1 VSEVPAVMEGST
13 WSAPCSDGGRG
24 EQTMGTFA
32 AFMLAGLLTATPQSD
47 QASTRFVDAVPLL
60 RQSAAGIQATL
71 GPPVRTQAV
80 PPGDFQLPMG
90 GYSRLYQRHDA
101 TIDVDFANEHSTTV
115 RVSFLNSLV
124 APKTYKAAL
133 EAVGLRTDSPPDLET
148 RSFHEWQ
155 SLDGYVVQIVA
166 APGADHIEIVVLSV
180 GSTP

>member
-1 VSEVPAVMEGST
+1 
-13 WSAPCSDGGRG
+13 
-24 EQTMGTFA
+24 MGTFA
-32 AFMLAGLLTATPQSD
+32 AFMLAGLLTATPRSD
-47 QASTRFVDAVPLL
+47 QASTRFVDAVPLS
-60 RQSAAGIQATL
+60 RQSAAEEFRRLL
-71 GPPVRTQAV
+71 GRPSARRPCR
-80 PPGDFQLPMG
+80 PGDFQLPMG
-90 GYSRLYQRHDA
+90 GYSRLYQRHNA
-101 TIDVDFANEHSTTV
+101 TIDVDFANEHGATV

-155 SLDGYVVQIVA
+155 SLNGCVVQIVA

>member
-1 VSEVPAVMEGST
+1 MSRT
-13 WSAPCSDGGRG
+13 
-24 EQTMGTFA
+24 
-32 AFMLAGLLTATPQSD
+32 GLLALVVGAPALAVQLLAPVPRLD
-47 QASTRFVDAVPLL
+47 ADAVEYYSHL
-60 RQSAAGIQATL
+60 RS
-71 GPPVRTQAV
+71 
-80 PPGDFQLPMG
+80 
-90 GYSRLYQRHDA
+90 LYFDH
-101 TIDVDFANEHSTTV
+101 DVDFANEHSTTV